1 MMNILLLTVCL
12 GLATKSVGAFSYQ
25 ALPSGVVNLSS
36 SAQRDVYTMADWA
49 SSYGV
54 QQAEGLQL
62 TSYDGQDYF
71 AATQQDIAAG
81 TCVMYVP
88 NDIILSSVQAV
99 QEFGG
104 TLYDAEN
111 QLQMAGLQEKIPLF
125 RLFMKILHEYEKG
138 QESPWYTWLDSL
150 PRIYNTGAS
159 MTYACFD
166 CLPPYAVW
174 LALSERQNFV
184 NFQKAAKFTS
194 LNEEILSNVT
204 VLKWAYNVALTRSQV
219 SGMSLCFFA
228 TCVKMH
234 HIPTVCANRILKRMP
249 IKRNGME
256 NDTLRQWQTCSITE
270 QKQRQRLATTK
281 MVTAW
286 YTRQLTSMREDL

>member
-1 MMNILLLTVCL
+1 MKISIVNRLMVVVRNSVLINHFKMMNILLLAVCL
-12 GLATKSVGAFSYQ
+12 GLAKSAGAFSYQ

-81 TCVMYVP
+81 SCIMYVP

-166 CLPPYAVW
+166 CLPPYAAW

-194 LNEEILSNVT
+194 LNEEIVSNVT

-219 SGMSLCFFA
+219 SGISFMFFA
-228 TCVKMH
+228 TCVEMY
-234 HIPTVCANRILKRMP
+234 HIQSVL
-249 IKRNGME
+249 
-256 NDTLRQWQTCSITE
+256 TE
-270 QKQRQRLATTK
+270 
-281 MVTAW
+281 
-286 YTRQLTSMREDL
+286 Y